1 MAANP
6 VSILILNTNMLATF
20 HSLSQELVDEVVSCL
35 QDDKASLLAFSLTCR
50 SLVPGC
56 QRALFLNLAV
66 GFLGPSERA
75 TVTNIPTIQ
84 HFLTMMETIPHIAA
98 YTKNLNL
105 ALGFLEEDLEERLV
119 TQLASFPHLTR
130 FSLHLTE
137 NPVSYL
143 FISSK
148 VISSIQNVLR
158 LRILRTLEHLQ
169 FVNVPAYILPE
180 NTSVKSLVVR
190 FYDFESDNKSTHRV
204 LARFGA
210 QPRMALPR
218 SDEESSMAIDL
229 LDLNHNQFSSGVN
242 YALDNPTTLDFSK
255 LKQLQIDI
263 EDIKHFYERQINQVL
278 QVCSS
283 IRVLRLVA
291 SRYSE

>member
-6 VSILILNTNMLATF
+6 GSILILNVNMLATF

-35 QDDKASLLAFSLTCR
+35 QDDKASLIAFSLTCR

-66 GFLGPSERA
+66 GSLGPSEA
-75 TVTNIPTIQ
+75 TATNIPTIQ
-84 HFLTMMETIPHIAA
+84 RFLTMMKAIPHIAA
-98 YTKNLNL
+98 YTETLNL
-105 ALGFLEEDLEERLV
+105 ALGFLEENLEKRLV
-119 TQLASFPHLTR
+119 TQLASFRRLTC

-137 NPVSYL
+137 DPASYL
-143 FISSK
+143 FISPEVS
-148 VISSIQNVLR
+148 SSILNVLR
-158 LRILRTLEHLQ
+158 LRTLRTLEHLQ
-169 FVNVPAYILPE
+169 LVNVPAYILPA
-180 NTSVKSLVVR
+180 NTSVKYLVVR
-190 FYDFESDNKSTHRV
+190 FFDFEPDDKSTHRV

-218 SDEESSMAIDL
+218 SDEESSIAIEL
-229 LDLNHNQFSSGVN
+229 LDLNHSQFSSGVN
-242 YALDNPTTLDFSK
+242 FALENPTTFDFSK
-255 LKQLQIDI
+255 LKRLQIDI
-263 EDIKHFYERQINQVL
+263 EDIKPWSDEEDINRVL

-283 IRVLRLVA
+283 IQVLRLVA